1 MMPRAAHR
9 VEGVLKASKKA
20 SKKSARR
27 SQAAPSRAAASK
39 AAAPRG
45 GKKKKKK
52 VAARSSSSAAAPERA
67 QRAPRAAAR
76 KSGKVQAIPEAY
88 GAVTPQ
94 LVVSPCAEALEFYER
109 AFGAQVLMRLPGPD
123 GLLMHAEINI
133 GGSIIMLADEVS
145 MPGDVVRKSPK
156 NAGAITGGVML
167 FVEDVDALFQRALDE
182 GAKSVREPRDEF
194 WGDRFAQLEDPF
206 GHVWSVA
213 THVRDVSP
221 EEMQAA
227 MIEMSG
233 EG

>member
-1 MMPRAAHR
+1 M
-9 VEGVLKASKKA
+9 ASKKA

-27 SQAAPSRAAASK
+27 SPAAESTAAAK
-39 AAAPRG
+39 RAAAPRG
-45 GKKKKKK
+45 GKKKQ
-52 VAARSSSSAAAPERA
+52 VTARRSSSAAAPARSERA
-67 QRAPRAAAR
+67 SAARASRTPNQPGAR
-76 KSGKVQAIPEAY
+76 KSKKVQAIPEAY
-88 GAVTPQ
+88 GSVTPQ

-109 AFGAQVLMRLPGPD
+109 AFGAQVLMRMPGPD
-123 GLLMHAEINI
+123 GLLMHAEMKI

-145 MPGDVVRKSPK
+145 MPGEVVRKSPK

-167 FVEDVDALFQRALDE
+167 YVEDVDTAYQRALDE

-206 GHVWSVA
+206 GHVWSMA

-227 MIEMSG
+227 LSQMPG

>member
-1 MMPRAAHR
+1 MMPRAAHW
-9 VEGVLKASKKA
+9 VEGVLMASKKA

-27 SQAAPSRAAASK
+27 SQPKVSSVAAA
-39 AAAPRG
+39 RG
-45 GKKKKKK
+45 KKK
-52 VAARSSSSAAAPERA
+52 VAARRGSSPASPKKA
-67 QRAPRAAAR
+67 QRPPQPAAR
-76 KSGKVQAIPEAY
+76 KSKSKSKKVQPIPAGY

-94 LVVSPCAEALEFYER
+94 LVVSPCVDALEFYER

-123 GLLMHAEINI
+123 GLLMHAEMKL
-133 GGSIIMLADEVS
+133 GGAIIMLADEMS
-145 MPGDVVRKSPK
+145 MPGEVVRKSPK

-167 FVEDVDALFQRALDE
+167 YVEDVDAVFQRALDE
-182 GAKSVREPRDEF
+182 GAKSVREPTDEF

-206 GHVWSVA
+206 GHVWSMA

-227 MIEMSG
+227 MSQMPPA

>member
-1 MMPRAAHR
+1 M
-9 VEGVLKASKKA
+9 ASKKA

-27 SQAAPSRAAASK
+27 SQPKVSSVAAA
-39 AAAPRG
+39 RG
-45 GKKKKKK
+45 KKK
-52 VAARSSSSAAAPERA
+52 VAARRGSSPASPKKA
-67 QRAPRAAAR
+67 QRPPQPAAR
-76 KSGKVQAIPEAY
+76 KSKKVQPIPAGY

-94 LVVSPCAEALEFYER
+94 LVVSPCVDALEFYER

-123 GLLMHAEINI
+123 GLLMHAEMKL
-133 GGSIIMLADEVS
+133 GGAIIMLADEMS
-145 MPGDVVRKSPK
+145 MPGEVVRKSPK

-167 FVEDVDALFQRALDE
+167 YVEDVDAVFQRALDE
-182 GAKSVREPRDEF
+182 GAKSVREPTDEF

-206 GHVWSVA
+206 GHVWSMA

-227 MIEMSG
+227 MSQMPPA